1 MATLSLGVSKAPPT
15 VVAIPSLG
23 VVAIKVGAAS
33 LYIEL
38 EEADHLSVEIQ
49 HAAHQLRGQSQD
61 AAA

>member
-1 MATLSLGVSKAPPT
+1 MPT
-15 VVAIPSLG
+15 LG

-38 EEADHLSVEIQ
+38 GEADRLSVEIQ
-49 HAAHQLRGQSQD
+49 HAAHQLRGECQD

>member
-15 VVAIPSLG
+15 VVAMPAVG
-23 VVAIKVGAAS
+23 MVAIKVGAAS

-38 EEADHLSVEIQ
+38 EEADHLSAEIQ
-49 HAAHQLRGQSQD
+49 HAAHQLRGESQD

>member
-38 EEADHLSVEIQ
+38 EEADHVSVEIQ
-49 HAAHQLRGQSQD
+49 HAAHQLRGESQD

>member
-33 LYIEL
+33 LYIEVA
-38 EEADHLSVEIQ
+38 EADRLSVEIQ
-49 HAAHQLRGQSQD
+49 QAAHQLRGESQD

>member
-1 MATLSLGVSKAPPT
+1 MATLSLGVSKAPPI

-33 LYIEL
+33 LYIEVA
-38 EEADHLSVEIQ
+38 EADRLSVEIQ
-49 HAAHQLRGQSQD
+49 HAAHQLSGESQD

>member
-1 MATLSLGVSKAPPT
+1 MATLSLGVSKTPPT

-23 VVAIKVGAAS
+23 VAAIKVGAAS

-38 EEADHLSVEIQ
+38 EEADHLSVDIQ
-49 HAAHQLRGQSQD
+49 HAAHQLRGESQD

>member
-1 MATLSLGVSKAPPT
+1 MATMSLGVSKAPPT

-38 EEADHLSVEIQ
+38 AEADRLSVEIQ
-49 HAAHQLRGQSQD
+49 HAAHQLRGECQD

>member
-49 HAAHQLRGQSQD
+49 HAAHQLRGESQV

>member
-38 EEADHLSVEIQ
+38 EEVDHLSVEIQ
-49 HAAHQLRGQSQD
+49 HAAHQLRGESQD

>member
-38 EEADHLSVEIQ
+38 SEADHLAIEIQ
-49 HAAHQLRGQSQD
+49 HAALQLRGECQD

>member
-1 MATLSLGVSKAPPT
+1 M
-15 VVAIPSLG
+15 
-23 VVAIKVGAAS
+23 VAIKVGAAS

-49 HAAHQLRGQSQD
+49 HAAHQLRGESQD

>member
-15 VVAIPSLG
+15 VLAIPSLR

-49 HAAHQLRGQSQD
+49 HAAHQLRGESQD

>member
-49 HAAHQLRGQSQD
+49 HAALQLRGESQD

>member
-15 VVAIPSLG
+15 VVAMPSIG

-49 HAAHQLRGQSQD
+49 HAARQLRGESQD

>member
-1 MATLSLGVSKAPPT
+1 MATLSLGVSKAPPA

-38 EEADHLSVEIQ
+38 GEADRLSVEIQ
-49 HAAHQLRGQSQD
+49 HAAHELRGESQD
-61 AAA
+61 TAA

>member
-15 VVAIPSLG
+15 VVAMPAVG
-23 VVAIKVGAAS
+23 MVAVKVGAAS

-49 HAAHQLRGQSQD
+49 HAADQLRGETQD

>member
-38 EEADHLSVEIQ
+38 SEADHLSVEIQ
-49 HAAHQLRGQSQD
+49 QAAHQLRGESQD

>member
-38 EEADHLSVEIQ
+38 AEADHLSVEIQ
-49 HAAHQLRGQSQD
+49 HAAHQLRGESQD